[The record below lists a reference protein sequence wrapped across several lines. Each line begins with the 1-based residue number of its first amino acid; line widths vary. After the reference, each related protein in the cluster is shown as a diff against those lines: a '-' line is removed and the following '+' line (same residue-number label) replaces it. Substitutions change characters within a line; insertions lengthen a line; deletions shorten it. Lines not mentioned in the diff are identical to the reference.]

1 MAGRYVHLA
10 CQRHLDDRK
19 RERTKAFP
27 YYFDPG
33 EVAQLLEFFQDYLTL
48 DDVDEHDRPIA
59 FTLVRWMQFCLGS
72 LVGWKRAENGHLR
85 FVEAYLETGKGSTKC
100 LALDTPIAT
109 PTGWTTIEALQVG
122 NQVFDDLGRATDVIA
137 VSNVKHGL
145 PCYRVVF
152 DDGTAIV
159 ADADHL
165 WFTERRTFSK
175 RGQTLATAGV
185 KRSERGR
192 WKHGLRTTVEIANTL
207 RYANGRHQSANH
219 SIPLAAPLGLPSADL
234 PIDPY
239 VLGFWLGDG
248 DSDCARVT
256 IGDQDLEA
264 IEHLTA
270 AGVAVGERQGPIEK
284 TGRYRLGGRPTET
297 CQRGHPRATDTVNG
311 HCRACERERR
321 RAARLGEDASAP
333 TLVAM
338 ATRLRALGLFGNKH
352 VPASYLRS
360 AIDQR
365 LGLLQGLMDSDGQ
378 VLQVTGGCR
387 FTSTKKR
394 LADGVSE
401 LVVSLGIKCTVH
413 ERRATL
419 YGRDVSAC
427 WVIEFHPPHDLP
439 VFRLTRKA
447 RWQYQRHTR
456 RRLSGERR
464 IVDVQPVPSV
474 PVKCIAVNAPSHLFL
489 AGKTMV
495 PTHNTPALAGYGLY
509 RLVGANRTNVE
520 IYSLGV
526 NSDQANYL
534 YQFAKRMCE
543 RSEDLRDL
551 LNVGEYNTAWVA
563 RNSFFRPLTSEGRS
577 LDNKRVFTALIDEL
591 HEVPAIIPE
600 KMRLGI
606 KTQVDGQVVM
616 ITNAGYDKTSVC
628 WTKHDYGTKVLEGT
642 LVDEEYFPYICQLD
656 PCEACRANGLTQP
669 DDACKACDDW
679 TDERVWPKVNPAIL
693 DLPQLS
699 TYLRGVVRQ
708 ALNQPSTLARTK
720 RLNFCCW
727 CVTAD
732 TLITMADGRLI
743 RAGDL
748 LAGERILAFDDQS
761 RELCIGTVQIV
772 RSNGVTP
779 IHHIATA
786 RGRKIDVTPN
796 HKFWTRS
803 GRAAAPIYKWVEAQE
818 LRRGDRVA
826 VGLGYIKHR
835 GGRRVSAD
843 VAQFLGIMIGDG
855 TTTRPRLT
863 ATNPGVIDFCRI
875 FATARG
881 CQLAPLPDGAH
892 FDFRHAIKRQTP
904 RQTPIRTLLKH
915 YGLNGQ
921 TCYTKRVPALL
932 FSAGASAW
940 AAFLSGYL
948 DTDGHVTPRSI
959 QWTSINEPLLKD
971 CQHLLAL
978 LGVQSTVRTVRS
990 RDRRLGREADRTCHR
1005 LEVHNAAALAI
1016 LVDVLTPS
1024 HTEKATRLTALRQ
1037 LRCKAVAD
1045 SPVAGDEMLFDR
1057 VTRSQASHETET
1069 IGIEVADVHTHI
1081 TNGLITHNTQSHSIW
1096 IPSDQWDACRS
1107 ETVRPSSGV
1116 PCAAAF
1122 DMSMK
1127 LDLTGCAI
1135 AQRFDDPPTAKE
1147 ETVEIDENE
1156 NGQTVKRIW
1165 KIKYRIRLTTFAWL
1179 PEDTLVER
1187 VKNEQIPY
1195 DVWRRAGHLRVTPG
1209 PVIDEN
1215 EIYDQFVGEIG
1226 PAYKPQRV
1234 GYDPYNATG
1243 FAVDLRDRAK
1253 YTVVEIGQ
1261 GRRLSEFIKLFYAL
1275 VRLRRI
1281 EHDGNPVFAWCV
1293 ANAEPK
1299 HDRYEN
1305 IWLEKPSGGKRIDLA
1320 IAAVMAL
1327 SQVLVLP
1334 VPRHRRRGT
1343 AKIWTPDGWRD
1354 DDAQAHA

>member
-1 MAGRYVHLA
+1 
-10 CQRHLDDRK
+10 
-19 RERTKAFP
+19 
-27 YYFDPG
+27 
-33 EVAQLLEFFQDYLTL
+33 
-48 DDVDEHDRPIA
+48 
-59 FTLVRWMQFCLGS
+59 
-72 LVGWKRAENGHLR
+72 
-85 FVEAYLETGKGSTKC
+85 
-100 LALDTPIAT
+100 
-109 PTGWTTIEALQVG
+109 
-122 NQVFDDLGRATDVIA
+122 
-137 VSNVKHGL
+137 
-145 PCYRVVF
+145 
-152 DDGTAIV
+152 
-159 ADADHL
+159 
-165 WFTERRTFSK
+165 
-175 RGQTLATAGV
+175 
-185 KRSERGR
+185 
-192 WKHGLRTTVEIANTL
+192 
-207 RYANGRHQSANH
+207 
-219 SIPLAAPLGLPSADL
+219 
-234 PIDPY
+234 
-239 VLGFWLGDG
+239 
-248 DSDCARVT
+248 
-256 IGDQDLEA
+256 
-264 IEHLTA
+264 
-270 AGVAVGERQGPIEK
+270 
-284 TGRYRLGGRPTET
+284 
-297 CQRGHPRATDTVNG
+297 
-311 HCRACERERR
+311 
-321 RAARLGEDASAP
+321 
-333 TLVAM
+333 
-338 ATRLRALGLFGNKH
+338 
-352 VPASYLRS
+352 
-360 AIDQR
+360 
-365 LGLLQGLMDSDGQ
+365 
-378 VLQVTGGCR
+378 
-387 FTSTKKR
+387 
-394 LADGVSE
+394 
-401 LVVSLGIKCTVH
+401 
-413 ERRATL
+413 
-419 YGRDVSAC
+419 
-427 WVIEFHPPHDLP
+427 
-439 VFRLTRKA
+439 
-447 RWQYQRHTR
+447 
-456 RRLSGERR
+456 
-464 IVDVQPVPSV
+464 
-474 PVKCIAVNAPSHLFL
+474 
-489 AGKTMV
+489 
-495 PTHNTPALAGYGLY
+495 
-509 RLVGANRTNVE
+509 
-520 IYSLGV
+520 
-526 NSDQANYL
+526 
-534 YQFAKRMCE
+534 MCE

-708 ALNQPSTLARTK
+708 AQNQPSTLARTK

-727 CVTAD
+727 
-732 TLITMADGRLI
+732 
-743 RAGDL
+743 
-748 LAGERILAFDDQS
+748 
-761 RELCIGTVQIV
+761 
-772 RSNGVTP
+772 
-779 IHHIATA
+779 
-786 RGRKIDVTPN
+786 
-796 HKFWTRS
+796 
-803 GRAAAPIYKWVEAQE
+803 
-818 LRRGDRVA
+818 
-826 VGLGYIKHR
+826 
-835 GGRRVSAD
+835 
-843 VAQFLGIMIGDG
+843 
-855 TTTRPRLT
+855 
-863 ATNPGVIDFCRI
+863 
-875 FATARG
+875 
-881 CQLAPLPDGAH
+881 
-892 FDFRHAIKRQTP
+892 
-904 RQTPIRTLLKH
+904 
-915 YGLNGQ
+915 
-921 TCYTKRVPALL
+921 
-932 FSAGASAW
+932 
-940 AAFLSGYL
+940 
-948 DTDGHVTPRSI
+948 
-959 QWTSINEPLLKD
+959 
-971 CQHLLAL
+971 
-978 LGVQSTVRTVRS
+978 
-990 RDRRLGREADRTCHR
+990 
-1005 LEVHNAAALAI
+1005 
-1016 LVDVLTPS
+1016 
-1024 HTEKATRLTALRQ
+1024 
-1037 LRCKAVAD
+1037 
-1045 SPVAGDEMLFDR
+1045 
-1057 VTRSQASHETET
+1057 
-1069 IGIEVADVHTHI
+1069 
-1081 TNGLITHNTQSHSIW
+1081 TQSHSIW

-1107 ETVRPSSGV
+1107 EIVRPTSGV